1 MQLRDLTWV
10 SALADYGHLTDTA
23 AILGVTQPTLSRALA
38 RVEQELGARLFERVP
53 TGVHLNPNGE
63 LVVAAARELTTRY
76 DQLRA
81 ELAARLDPDA
91 GVVRLAF
98 LDSMATSL
106 VPELLREF
114 HESAPRVRVL
124 LSQEPGHAIIDDLRT
139 GAAELA
145 ITSWRPPGEFGWVD
159 VQRERLA
166 LVVPPHHRLRDRKRL
181 GLHEIADEELVT
193 TPAGYG
199 FTSLVTELLAEAG
212 VTPRISFE
220 SADLATIEG
229 LVAAGLGCGDPAR
242 AVRGTVRHHR
252 YLADLGRCPADHRDD
267 LAHRPPAG
275 PGRRAVP
282 GVREK
287 AGRPCRSGPSPF
299 DPGVKGSKG
308 DP

>member
-1 MQLRDLTWV
+1 MIPGMLLRDLTWV
-10 SALADYGHLTDTA
+10 SALADYEHLTDTA
-23 AILGVTQPTLSRALA
+23 AILGVSQPTLSRALA

-53 TGVHLNPNGE
+53 SGVHLNPNGE
-63 LVVAAARELTTRY
+63 LVVAAARDLTARY

-106 VPELLREF
+106 VPELLRAF
-114 HESAPRVRVL
+114 HASAPRIRVL
-124 LSQEPGHAIIDDLRT
+124 LSQEPAHAIIDDLRT

-145 ITSWRPPGEFGWVD
+145 ITSWQPSGDFGWLE

-166 LVVPPHHRLRDRKRL
+166 LVVPPQHRLRDRKRV
-181 GLHEIADEELVT
+181 GLAEIADDELVT

-229 LVAAGLGCGDPAR
+229 LVAAGLGVAILPEQFAGVSGTIGIALTSASARRTIGMTWRTDHPLGPA
-242 AVRGTVRHHR
+242 
-252 YLADLGRCPADHRDD
+252 ADRFLGFVKK
-267 LAHRPPAG
+267 L
-275 PGRRAVP
+275 
-282 GVREK
+282 GVRVDPV
-287 AGRPCRSGPSPF
+287 RPRST
-299 DPGVKGSKG
+299 KG
-308 DP
+308 

>member
-1 MQLRDLTWV
+1 MLFMLLRDLTWV
-10 SALADYGHLTDTA
+10 SALADYEHLTDTA
-23 AILGVTQPTLSRALA
+23 AILGVSQPTLSRALA

-76 DQLRA
+76 EQLRA
-81 ELAARLDPDA
+81 ELTARLDPDA
-91 GVVRLAF
+91 GLVRLAF

-145 ITSWRPPGEFGWVD
+145 ITAWRPPGEFGWVD

-166 LVVPPHHRLRDRKRL
+166 LVVPPHHRLRDRRRL

-229 LVAAGLGCGDPAR
+229 LVAAGLGVAILPEQFAGLSGTIGISLTSAAARRTIGMTWRTDHPLGPAAER
-242 AVRGTVRHHR
+242 FLEFVKK
-252 YLADLGRCPADHRDD
+252 L
-267 LAHRPPAG
+267 
-275 PGRRAVP
+275 
-282 GVREK
+282 GVRVDPV
-287 AGRPCRSGPSPF
+287 RRRSTQG
-299 DPGVKGSKG
+299 
-308 DP
+308 